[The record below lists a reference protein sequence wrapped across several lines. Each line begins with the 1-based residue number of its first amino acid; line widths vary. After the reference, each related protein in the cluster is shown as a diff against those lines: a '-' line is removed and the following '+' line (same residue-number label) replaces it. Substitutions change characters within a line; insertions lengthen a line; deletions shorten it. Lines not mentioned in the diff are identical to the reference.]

1 MFKPQYT
8 SQGADKMKLNQFFS
22 RAVYAINK
30 AQYVATKLPSN
41 KTSPQLK

>member
-8 SQGADKMKLNQFFS
+8 SQGADRMKLNQYFS

-30 AQYVATKLPSN
+30 AQYVATKAVKVYHGFN
-41 KTSPQLK
+41 K